1 MNQSAQSPH
10 ESVPNSDS
18 PFWIVRDQWGHLAL
32 IDSDSVRHT
41 KVSPVPLF
49 PISEPNRWISLVD
62 SNGRELLL
70 IEDLEQLPLPL
81 QTIIREELSF
91 RELVPRIHNVVSVS
105 GATEPC
111 EWIVDTDRGQTSFV
125 LNSED
130 DIRRLSAHTVQ
141 IIDATGLRFRVDD
154 TRKLDARS
162 RRFIEWYV

>member
-1 MNQSAQSPH
+1 MNQSAQSPMN
-10 ESVPNSDS
+10 PS
-18 PFWIVRDQWGHLAL
+18 PIATHLFGSCAINGATGL

-105 GATEPC
+105 GQQNLAS
-111 EWIVDTDRGQTSFV
+111 G
-125 LNSED
+125 
-130 DIRRLSAHTVQ
+130 LSTPTVGKQ
-141 IIDATGLRFRVDD
+141 AL
-154 TRKLDARS
+154 S
-162 RRFIEWYV
+162 